1 MTNRTRARVQRNLWV
16 VAAAGAV
23 LSAAG
28 CNCDEGSGIRRLAP
42 VIEVFDPSGERDQTL
57 TDLVFGE
64 VPLGA
69 TTELAVGVANVGND
83 VLLVCLTG
91 ATDVTCTD
99 VSRIQPDTAPFSV
112 VFDNADA
119 ETNTWV
125 VDDGSEREF
134 VVRFTPVAEGPVA
147 ASLIL
152 VHNSFEKTTT
162 INLSGAGVAP
172 QVSFSQDTID
182 FGQVT
187 VDQRKGVVLTLTNG
201 TRFVQP
207 ITIAPMM
214 QSAWTF
220 GVVDIYGG
228 DIPVDGTYTAELAGN
243 GTLDIVVFFR
253 PPEEG
258 PHMNTMAVQFCPT
271 CTQPVSLRGEG
282 IKPLFE
288 LVPDLLDFGTVE
300 EATPVSDSF
309 RIRNIGNVPLTVF
322 NVALEQGTTTEY
334 TVSSQAGLPTVIDPQ
349 QEVTVDV
356 GYTGTSPG
364 EDQGRV
370 EVVTNAWDDPTTM
383 VNETTGYVSL
393 RAVSRG
399 PEIDAFPPVVN
410 FGTVAVA
417 GSASRPLAI
426 LNSGNA
432 PLTISD
438 IQFAP
443 SSGELTITG
452 IPGFPAT
459 LQPGTSIDL
468 SLSYRPTDAGQ
479 DTAIITVMSDDR
491 DEPTLPIPVNAVG
504 GVPTTCSVNV
514 APSQLTFGLVERG
527 RVAQLPVEIRNA
539 GAQPCSISGISLSG
553 AAEFSI
559 TSGASGT
566 VTVQPGA
573 NHTVGIAYA
582 PTAYGNHN
590 TVLNFTSDDPGQMTV
605 QVPISGASAQ
615 SDVLVIPSSLDFA
628 VVPVTCRSPVRDV
641 IIYNTGN
648 SVVTVNNVYLDPTTT
663 PEFELTPLATPYT
676 LAAGAQVTVAIRYHP
691 TDIGTDNGVL
701 FIAHSS
707 APVPVAVPLTGEGRV
722 NPTVTD
728 VFSQLPTPQADV
740 LFVVD
745 NSCSMSEE
753 QSNLGANLAS
763 FLSFAQAQGIDYQ
776 IAVTTTDVGSS
787 GEAGRFVERG
797 GTRIITTTTP
807 NANQVFRTNVTLG
820 TSGSGTERGL
830 EAAYLALSDP
840 LINTHNAGF
849 LRVDAALAVI
859 FVSDETDQST
869 RQVSFYENFL
879 RNIKGF
885 QNSAMFSASSVVGIQ
900 NPRCTSSN
908 GDADYA
914 PRYISIANNTG
925 GVVESIC
932 AANWGQT
939 LTNIGLNS
947 FGLRRQFTLS
957 SRPVPVTIAVTVN
970 GNAVPNTTAGGQVN
984 WTYDAAT
991 NSVSFSAGAVPPA
1004 GATITITYAVACLS

>member
-1 MTNRTRARVQRNLWV
+1 MTNRARTRVQRNLWV
-16 VAAAGAV
+16 VAGAGAL
-23 LSAAG
+23 LSGFG
-28 CNCDEGSGIRRLAP
+28 CNCDEGNQIRRLAP
-42 VIEVFDPSGERDQTL
+42 VIKVYDPTGDTSVTL
-57 TDLVFGE
+57 TDLSFGE

-69 TTELAVGVANVGND
+69 TKQLAVGVSNVGND
-83 VLLVCLTG
+83 DLVVCLKD
-91 ATDVTCTD
+91 ATSASCTD

-112 VFDNADA
+112 LFENPDA
-119 ETNTWV
+119 ETNTWK
-125 VDDGSEREF
+125 VDDGAEREF
-134 VVRFTPVAEGPVA
+134 IVRFTPVAEGGAA

-152 VHNSFEKTTT
+152 VHNSSERTTT
-162 INLSGAGVAP
+162 INLNGSGVAP
-172 QVSFSQDTID
+172 KVSFSQDTID

-201 TRFVQP
+201 TQFIQP
-207 ITIAPMM
+207 ITIGPMM

-220 GVVDIYGG
+220 GVVDVFGA

-243 GTLDIVVFFR
+243 SSLDIIVFFR
-253 PPEEG
+253 PPVEG
-258 PHMNTMAVQFCPT
+258 PHMNTMMVQFCPT
-271 CTQPVSLRGEG
+271 CTQPISLRGEG

-288 LVPDLLDFGTVE
+288 LVPALLDFGTVE
-300 EATPVSDSF
+300 EATPVTDSF

-322 NVALEQGTTTEY
+322 NVALEQGTTPEY
-334 TVSSQAGLPTVIDPQ
+334 SISPQTSIPVVIDPQ

-356 GYTGTSPG
+356 TYVGTSPG

-383 VNETTGYVSL
+383 LNETTGFVSL

-410 FGTVAVA
+410 FGTVAIESTA
-417 GSASRPLAI
+417 TRPLAI
-426 LNSGNA
+426 INSGNA

-438 IQFAP
+438 MTFQA
-443 SSGELTITG
+443 SSPELTITG
-452 IPGFPAT
+452 IPSFPT
-459 LQPGTSIDL
+459 TVQPGASVDL
-468 SLSYRPTDAGQ
+468 TLTYHPTDAGQ
-479 DTAIITVMSDDR
+479 DTATVTVTSDDR

-514 APSQLTFGLVERG
+514 APAQLTFGLVERG

-539 GAQPCSISGISLSG
+539 GAQPCSISNIALSG
-553 AAEFSI
+553 ATEFSI
-559 TSGASGT
+559 TSGNQGT

-573 NHTVGIAYA
+573 NHVVGVAYA
-582 PTAYGNHN
+582 PTAYGTHN
-590 TVLNFTSDDPGQMTV
+590 TVLTFNSDDPGQMTV
-605 QVPISGASAQ
+605 QVPISGSSLQ
-615 SDVLVIPSSLDFA
+615 SDVLVIPSTLDFA

-648 SVVTVNNVYLDPTTT
+648 SVVTVTNVYLDPTTT
-663 PEFELTPLATPYT
+663 PEFELTPFTTPYT
-676 LAAGAQVTVAIRYHP
+676 LAAGAQAVINVRYHP
-691 TDIGTDNGVL
+691 ANIGTDNGVL
-701 FIAHSS
+701 FVAHSA
-707 APVPVAVPLTGEGRV
+707 APVPVAVPLSGEGQV

-753 QSNLGANLAS
+753 QSNLGSNLSA
-763 FLSFAQAQGIDYQ
+763 FLSFAQSEGIDYQ

-797 GTRIITTTTP
+797 GTRIITPQTA

-849 LRVDAALAVI
+849 LRQDAALAVI

-885 QNSAMFSASSVVGIQ
+885 QNSAMFSASSVVGTT

-914 PRYISIANNTG
+914 PRYIAIANNTG

-939 LTNIGLNS
+939 LANIGLNS

-957 SRPVPVTIAVTVN
+957 SRPVPVTIAVSVN

-984 WTYDAAT
+984 WTYDAST
-991 NSVSFSAGAVPPA
+991 NSVSFSAAAVPPA
-1004 GATITITYAVACLS
+1004 GSTITITYAVACLS

>member
-1 MTNRTRARVQRNLWV
+1 MTYRARTRVQRNLWV
-16 VAAAGAV
+16 VAGAGLL
-23 LSAAG
+23 LSAVG
-28 CNCDEGSGIRRLAP
+28 CNCDEGSPIRRLAP
-42 VIEVFDPSGERDQTL
+42 EIAVYDPAGDRGVDL
-57 TDLVFGE
+57 TDLSFGE

-69 TTELAVGVANVGND
+69 TKQLAVGVANPGTDKLV
-83 VLLVCLTG
+83 VCLKDNSSTK
-91 ATDVTCTD
+91 CTD

-112 VFDNADA
+112 QFDNPDGDGNWA
-119 ETNTWV
+119 
-125 VDDGSEREF
+125 VDDGADREF
-134 VVRFTPVAEGPVA
+134 VVSFTPVEEGQVA

-152 VHNSFEKTTT
+152 VHNATERTTT
-162 INLSGAGVAP
+162 INLNGNGVAP
-172 QVSFSQDTID
+172 NVAFSTDTID

-201 TRFVQP
+201 TQFVQP
-207 ITIAPMM
+207 ITIGPMM

-220 GVVDIYGG
+220 GVLDVYGAEV
-228 DIPVDGTYTAELAGN
+228 PVDGTYTSELAGN
-243 GTLDIVVFFR
+243 SSLDIVVFFR
-253 PPEEG
+253 PPTEG
-258 PHMNTMAVQFCPT
+258 PHMNTMMVQFCPT
-271 CTQPVSLRGEG
+271 CTQPITLRGEG

-300 EATPVSDSF
+300 EATQVSDAF

-322 NVALEQGTTTEY
+322 NVALEQGTTQEY
-334 TVSSQAGLPTVIDPQ
+334 SIAPQAAIPAVIDPQ
-349 QEVTVDV
+349 QEISVAVTYV
-356 GYTGTSPG
+356 GTSPG

-370 EVVTNAWDDPTTM
+370 EVITNAWDDPNTM

-393 RAVSRG
+393 RAVARG

-410 FGTVAVA
+410 FGTVAIESNA
-417 GSASRPLAI
+417 ARTLAI

-443 SSGELTITG
+443 STGELTISG
-452 IPGFPAT
+452 IPAFP
-459 LQPGTSIDL
+459 LVVQPGTSVDL
-468 SLSYRPTDAGQ
+468 SLSYHPTDAGQ
-479 DTAIITVMSDDR
+479 DTATVSVMSDDR
-491 DEPTLPIPVNAVG
+491 DEPTLTVPVNGVG

-514 APSQLTFGLVERG
+514 APAQLTFGLVERG

-539 GAQPCSISGISLSG
+539 GAQPCTVSNIALNG

-559 TSGASGT
+559 TSGNGAN

-573 NHTVGIAYA
+573 NHVVGIAYA
-582 PTAYGNHN
+582 PTAYGTHN
-590 TVLNFTSDDPGQMTV
+590 TVLSFNSDDPGQTTV
-605 QVPISGASAQ
+605 QVPVSGSSLQ

-648 SVVTVNNVYLDPTTT
+648 SVVTVTNVYLDPTTT
-663 PEFELTPLATPYT
+663 PEFELTPLSTPYT
-676 LAAGAQVTVAIRYHP
+676 LAAGAQVTVNVRYHP

-701 FIAHSS
+701 FIAHSA
-707 APVPVAVPLTGEGRV
+707 APVPVAVPLSGEGRV

-753 QSNLGANLAS
+753 QSNLGSNLTS
-763 FLSFAQAQGIDYQ
+763 FLAFAQSQGIDYQ
-776 IAVTTTDVGSS
+776 IAVTTTDVTSS
-787 GEAGRFVERG
+787 GEQGRFVERG
-797 GTRIITTTTP
+797 GTRIITPQTA
-807 NANQVFRTNVTLG
+807 NASQVFRTNVTLG
-820 TSGSGTERGL
+820 TNGSGTERGL

-840 LINTHNAGF
+840 LINTWNAGF
-849 LRVDAALAVI
+849 LRQDAALAVI

-869 RQVSFYENFL
+869 RAVSFYENFL

-885 QNSAMFSASSVVGIQ
+885 QNSAMFSASSVVGIT
-900 NPRCTSSN
+900 NPRCTSVN

-939 LTNIGLNS
+939 LANIGLNS

-970 GNAVPNTTAGGQVN
+970 GNAIPNTTAGGQVN
-984 WTYDAAT
+984 WTYDSAT
-991 NSVSFSAGAVPPA
+991 NSVSFSAGSVPPA
-1004 GATITITYAVACLS
+1004 GSTISVTYAVACLS